1 MSVTNA
7 ISSESRPVVC
17 APDPLPQ
24 SPAHVI
30 HVSPPLQV
38 RSPQTGPPLLEDELL
53 EELLE
58 ELLDDDDAAALLED
72 ELELEDI
79 SPLLLMDP
87 LLVEDAPLPL
97 EVCPLEFVPV
107 DVMGLPPVPPAPP
120 RFSSSGLSL
129 ASLMTPVH
137 ALRTRTRAEKA
148 NRVRRCMTRDCTS
161 FGIPIVTEKSKVTRA
176 GRNFS

>member
-1 MSVTNA
+1 M
-7 ISSESRPVVC
+7 
-17 APDPLPQ
+17 
-24 SPAHVI
+24 

-38 RSPQTGPPLLEDELL
+38 RSPQTGPPLLDELLDELLLDEELL

-58 ELLDDDDAAALLED
+58 DEDAAALLED
-72 ELELEDI
+72 ELELDDI

-120 RFSSSGLSL
+120 RLSSSGPSL
-129 ASLMTPVH
+129 TSLMTPVQ

-161 FGIPIVTEKSKVTRA
+161 LGIQIVTEKSEVTCA
-176 GRNFS
+176 GRNFSKTDRLRFVNSLAANMLS